1 MRKYSIKP
9 PGIVEAVCKF
19 TLTTFFVVLATIQG
33 DAKGGR
39 FLVTTY
45 HYDNLRTGWNSSET
59 SLAASTF
66 PSNFGVIATAQLD
79 DQVDAQPLVVPNL
92 KIGGK
97 PRDVV
102 YVATESN
109 SVYAIDASSGKV
121 LVETNLGPPVPERL
135 GCTNNGPNLG
145 INGTPVIDVNAN
157 RLFVVAY
164 VNLTPSG
171 SNPTPGYQLHA
182 LNLSTLHDA
191 LSPVTITASHTLV
204 DGTSYAFNAP
214 YQRQRPGLLELNGV
228 VYAGFGSFCDYDSQY
243 SRGWVLGWYANSL
256 APLPGNQLNDT
267 QTTDPNGSTPMFLT
281 SVWMSGFGIASDG
294 TPSTPGSLYLSTGNS
309 DCNWTVS
316 GNPCPPSTTWTGTNH
331 IQESVAQL
339 SSGLALSGVFTP
351 SSSPNTYQLDQGDTD
366 LGSGGVMLFSTG
378 DATYPYL
385 AVAAGKDG
393 RVFLLNPDNLGK
405 PTNTSPPTSTPPPL
419 DTQPIA
425 SCWCG
430 PSFFVGSD
438 EGRRLVTSHGSTLRT
453 WHVQTSPSPT
463 LAQEATATISSGQ
476 DPGFF
481 TSVSSNGS
489 VAGSA
494 IIWAVGR
501 PSGAG
506 SDPKAVN
513 LFAFAA
519 TPSSGSTTLTQL
531 FSAKAGS
538 WPNTGGNANIV
549 PVVADGK
556 VYVAS
561 AYLDGSGKTRGQL
574 AIFGKGGTGAPIASA
589 AVASAVV
596 QPGHT
601 ISGTLIAVNGEALTL
616 RTRTGNSV
624 TIDASAA
631 FQNERVTGPLK
642 VGSPYTAQGM
652 TFDASGALLTT
663 AIARAKVTP
672 GLWPLDR

>member
-1 MRKYSIKP
+1 M
-9 PGIVEAVCKF
+9 
-19 TLTTFFVVLATIQG
+19 
-33 DAKGGR
+33 
-39 FLVTTY
+39 
-45 HYDNLRTGWNSSET
+45 
-59 SLAASTF
+59 
-66 PSNFGVIATAQLD
+66 IATVPLD

-97 PRDVV
+97 PHDVV

-109 SVYAIDASSGKV
+109 SIYAIGASSGHV
-121 LVETNLGPPVPERL
+121 LLSTNLGSPVPEQL
-135 GCTNNGPNLG
+135 GCGNNGPNLR
-145 INGTPVIDVNAN
+145 ITGTPVVDVNAN
-157 RLFVVAY
+157 LLFVVAY

-171 SNPTPGYQLHA
+171 PNPTPSYQLHA
-182 LNLSTLHDA
+182 LNLLTLQDKLA
-191 LSPVTITASHTLV
+191 PVTITASHTLA

-256 APLPGNQLNDT
+256 APLPANQLNDT

-351 SSSPNTYQLDQGDTD
+351 SSAPNTYQLDQGDTD

-549 PVVADGK
+549 PVVANGK

-589 AVASAVV
+589 AVASALV